1 MSAKPTKKKTQPSTK
16 PEKDIITETSIKVG
30 KALARTS
37 IQAEKSTNKVKK
49 MAEELLESVG
59 EKVSRTKNA
68 VAAKKKTAPAREI
81 ALAPASGLSVE
92 GHLGFLAGDLYQTLK
107 AKGDTAASELVNAL
121 RKRGH
126 TEAMIYA
133 AMGWLARE
141 GQVTFTPDGK
151 NLTLR

>member
-1 MSAKPTKKKTQPSTK
+1 MSAQATKKKATQGANS
-16 PEKDIITETSIKVG
+16 EKDIITETSIKVG

-37 IQAEKSTNKVKK
+37 VQAEKSTRKVKK

-59 EKVSRTKNA
+59 EKVSRKKNTA
-68 VAAKKKTAPAREI
+68 AAKKNASSSREI

-92 GHLGFLAGDLYQTLK
+92 GHLGFLAGDLYQSLK
-107 AKGDTAASELVNAL
+107 AKGDTPASELVNAL
-121 RKRGH
+121 KKRGH